1 MSTTEL
7 VVNAVVC
14 AFVVGV
20 IVGGVAVHVLFVS
33 SASRRAAAD
42 RRRLMKAQMQVY
54 KHHAGTRYV
63 HESRPW

>member
-33 SASRRAAAD
+33 SAYRRHAAD
-42 RRRLMKAQMQVY
+42 RRRLMKAQMQAH
-54 KHHAGTRYV
+54 KRHAGTPYIR
-63 HESRPW
+63 EARPW

>member
-42 RRRLMKAQMQVY
+42 RRRLIRAQMQAY
-54 KHHAGTRYV
+54 KRHAGTPYIR
-63 HESRPW
+63 EARPW